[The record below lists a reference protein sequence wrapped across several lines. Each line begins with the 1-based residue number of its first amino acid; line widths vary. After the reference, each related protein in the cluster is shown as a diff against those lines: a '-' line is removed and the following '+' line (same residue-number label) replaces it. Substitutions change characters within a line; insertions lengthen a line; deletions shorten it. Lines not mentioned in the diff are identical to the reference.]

1 MIKNKDPL
9 LDYLINPFNELVDS
23 LIKTPKYNVA
33 NFATG
38 LTGQG
43 KTYAITKNHL
53 NKLFSDT
60 NVKLVIYSVPDS
72 AVLENDKFE
81 DALEDIDGTIKF
93 VTTSYDAMKYL
104 RRGKKVV
111 FNTHH
116 AGVWTKTSKYGKI
129 LIKYIEDNLKDKV
142 AIFIDEAHTWMV
154 SHPDNYKD
162 VSGNKPST
170 YNASLYN
177 GLSKIASISS
187 FIFAITATPNREAK
201 SKISTIGSMKF
212 KFYNTLPP
220 KALMMYRNSWFNKK
234 MVFNASDKESVKET
248 LLEMLKDMKADEAI
262 TGVKKT
268 AMIQVKANYKESKKW
283 GGDIS
288 EIGKLLTEINNEYKI
303 FPTNEL
309 LYIKLD
315 KDTKESYSTDNNKK
329 VVYDTEDEIKEEL
342 DDITSSVRII
352 LVVEKGK
359 AGMNVY
365 SLKYLMSLREYNSK
379 DYRSDEFGVMT
390 ETAIQIM
397 GRLVRLYAGMSN
409 EKFDKISGYNIIN
422 YIKTNPKLIEKI
434 KILNSFNVYVPNNY
448 VWGEAIKEF
457 EELYVTKLK
466 DVIFDNL
473 SEIEICPEC
482 NGTGIVGGTSKIID
496 FTKKDMKNIDKVF
509 KIA

>member
-1 MIKNKDPL
+1 
-9 LDYLINPFNELVDS
+9 
-23 LIKTPKYNVA
+23 
-33 NFATG
+33 
-38 LTGQG
+38 
-43 KTYAITKNHL
+43 
-53 NKLFSDT
+53 LF
-60 NVKLVIYSVPDS
+60 KKK
-72 AVLENDKFE
+72 KF
-81 DALEDIDGTIKF
+81 
-93 VTTSYDAMKYL
+93 
-104 RRGKKVV
+104 
-111 FNTHH
+111 
-116 AGVWTKTSKYGKI
+116 
-129 LIKYIEDNLKDKV
+129 
-142 AIFIDEAHTWMV
+142 
-154 SHPDNYKD
+154 
-162 VSGNKPST
+162 
-170 YNASLYN
+170 
-177 GLSKIASISS
+177 
-187 FIFAITATPNREAK
+187 
-201 SKISTIGSMKF
+201 
-212 KFYNTLPP
+212 
-220 KALMMYRNSWFNKK
+220 
-234 MVFNASDKESVKET
+234 FNANDKESVKET
-248 LLEMLKDMKADEAI
+248 LLEMLKDMKADESI

-268 AMIQVKANYKESKKW
+268 AMIQVKASYKESKKW

-288 EIGKLLTEINNEYKI
+288 EISKLLIEINNENKF

-315 KDTKESYSTDNNKK
+315 KNTKESYSTDKSKK

-409 EKFDKISGYNIIN
+409 EKFDKISGYNIKK
-422 YIKTNPKLIEKI
+422 YIKENPKLIEKI

-466 DVIFDNL
+466 DVIFDNS

-482 NGTGIVGGTSKIID
+482 NGTGLVGGTSKIID